1 MRRTPAKIAAYLLL
15 TLLVGLTFFP
25 CYYFV
30 TGGHRTFWA
39 YLGLFTAAV
48 WASFPAYR
56 SAVLRAVTTSLTLLI
71 VANALV
77 SPVVIDIDGP
87 PLKTL
92 TPNLSQKVRIVGD
105 KFPGIQGVQT
115 LTTDFAG
122 HRVNRPID
130 YDRKD
135 PNTLRIVAIGASTT
149 HQAMLDDRKTWTDLL
164 AVRLE
169 KSLGRPVEMI
179 NTGVSGT
186 RLRDDYTVFEDSASY
201 APDIALFL
209 IGINDWNVHIKLE
222 HRPAIF
228 KALSFLDP
236 FTVSD
241 SILFHAVEE
250 TIVSPVRAYLSEL
263 SDGPAT
269 VVAVVQEE
277 PGPDESLLDTVR
289 RKPVAQVDIGTVSPD
304 YAKWFRRISRDC
316 DSRNM
321 LCLFIS
327 QPTAYS
333 PDIEPALLK
342 LLWMT
347 PPAANYTLDIAN
359 LQKVAGVYNGWL
371 RAHAQGGHSAF
382 CDAAAGLPPTTQY
395 FTDDC
400 HYNENGARRM
410 AEILERCLLE
420 ARR

>member
-1 MRRTPAKIAAYLLL
+1 MAAYLLL

-25 CYYFV
+25 CYYFM
-30 TGGHRTFWA
+30 TGGHWTFWA
-39 YLGLFTAAV
+39 YLGLFGAAIWV
-48 WASFPAYR
+48 SFPAYK
-56 SAVLRAVTTSLTLLI
+56 STVLRVVTTTLTLLI
-71 VANALV
+71 VANALA
-77 SPVVIDIDGP
+77 SPIVIDLDGP

-92 TPNLSQKVRIVGD
+92 TPNVSAGTRIVGD
-105 KFPGIQGVQT
+105 KFPGIHGVQT
-115 LTTDFAG
+115 FTTDFAG

-130 YDRKD
+130 YDRKP

-149 HQAMLDDRKTWTDLL
+149 HQAMLGDRNTWTDLL

-186 RLRDDYTVFEDSASY
+186 RLQDNFTVFEDSASY

-236 FTVSD
+236 FTVSE
-241 SILFHAVEE
+241 SILFRAVEE
-250 TIVSPVRAYLSEL
+250 NITWYVRTYVSDLIHGQETVT
-263 SDGPAT
+263 DGIH
-269 VVAVVQEE
+269 EE
-277 PGPDESLLDTVR
+277 AGPDDSLLDTVR
-289 RKPVAQVDIGTVSPD
+289 RKPVARVDIGTVSPS
-304 YAKWFRRISRDC
+304 YAKWFARISRDC
-316 DSRNM
+316 GSRNI

-333 PDIEPALLK
+333 SDIEPALLK

-347 PPAANYTLDIAN
+347 PPAAPYTLDLAS
-359 LQKVAGVYNGWL
+359 LREVADTYNNWL
-371 RAHAQGGHSAF
+371 RTHAQGGHRAF
-382 CDAAAGLPPTTQY
+382 CDAAAGMPPTTDF

-410 AEILERCLLE
+410 SEIIERCLLE